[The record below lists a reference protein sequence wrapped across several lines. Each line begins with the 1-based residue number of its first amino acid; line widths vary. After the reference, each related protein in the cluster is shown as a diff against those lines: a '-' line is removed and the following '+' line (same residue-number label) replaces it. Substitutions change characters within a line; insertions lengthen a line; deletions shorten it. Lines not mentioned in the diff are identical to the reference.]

1 MLKPIQRIPQY
12 KLLLQG
18 KALNSWGTMPLKQEA
33 VIYHWNKIV
42 LFLSALV
49 TSVKF
54 SMRIWFLFS
63 FIEIHLF
70 QSTCNFHDESCQ
82 SDSENLLS
90 FTWDY
95 YLMNVILNWTCKYLG
110 KKYQS
115 VIISWCKVHRF
126 KLIIML
132 NVKKK
137 NQQFKQRIFEF
148 LLWHF

>member
-1 MLKPIQRIPQY
+1 MRSCFSIFFYFQKWNFKYWNISSKVKKFTCWSYTSVILCSLLSTFIWHWNIVLLQRSPRCVNLGLKHYMLKPIQRIPQY

-18 KALNSWGTMPLKQEA
+18 KALNSWGTMPLKQEV

-82 SDSENLLS
+82 
-90 FTWDY
+90 
-95 YLMNVILNWTCKYLG
+95 
-110 KKYQS
+110 
-115 VIISWCKVHRF
+115 
-126 KLIIML
+126 
-132 NVKKK
+132 
-137 NQQFKQRIFEF
+137 
-148 LLWHF
+148 